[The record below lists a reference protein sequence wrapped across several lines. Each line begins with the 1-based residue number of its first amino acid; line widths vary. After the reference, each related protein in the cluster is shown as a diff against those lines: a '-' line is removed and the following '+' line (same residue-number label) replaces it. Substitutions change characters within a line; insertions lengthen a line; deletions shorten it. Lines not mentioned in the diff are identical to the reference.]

1 MDGPDAEELLTDAES
16 GFLRESGRIDPT
28 GPDLP
33 ATYERLI
40 RETAEREAA
49 NNLTPAQMAE
59 RLGIA
64 SAEVR
69 PWSSANA
76 LNGHRLGPKL
86 MFPAWQLMD
95 DPDGRAIPLP
105 HLRDIAWAIGGDL
118 REVSWVMT
126 TPQPELTLDGVQRT
140 PVEWLAAGR
149 EAQPVLDILREDI
162 QW

>member
-1 MDGPDAEELLTDAES
+1 MDGPDAEDRLTDAES
-16 GFLRESGRIDPT
+16 VFLREFGGIDPT
-28 GPDLP
+28 DPDLP

-49 NNLTPAQMAE
+49 NNLTPAQMAD

-76 LNGHRLGPKL
+76 LNAHRLGPKL
-86 MFPAWQLMD
+86 MFPAWQLTD
-95 DPDGRAIPLP
+95 APDGHAMPLP

-126 TPQPELTLDGVQRT
+126 TSQPELAVDGVQRT
-140 PVEWLAAGR
+140 PVEWLATGR
-149 EAQPVLDILREDI
+149 EAQLVLDILREDI